1 MHTKEGWIFF
11 TGLLP
16 VFCIMYCTVLSFR
29 VNGNVYKLSR
39 KCSDSELT
47 KHLKKYFSYSVTV
60 KHHTHSSALKLT
72 IRTNV
77 VTCVTLWWCLLICCL
92 NSRKICPLRCHSAW
106 LVICMTRKPH
116 DRKCLTAWKSCCVE
130 ICVCLGFSEDT
141 THFHHYFNTFIAE
154 KIIIH
159 LVMFC

>member
-1 MHTKEGWIFF
+1 M
-11 TGLLP
+11 
-16 VFCIMYCTVLSFR
+16 
-29 VNGNVYKLSR
+29 
-39 KCSDSELT
+39 
-47 KHLKKYFSYSVTV
+47 SYSVTV
-60 KHHTHSSALKLT
+60 KHHTHSSAVKLT

-77 VTCVTLWWCLLICCL
+77 VTCVTVWWCLLICCL

-116 DRKCLTAWKSCCVE
+116 DRKCLTAWKSRCVE

-141 THFHHYFNTFIAE
+141 AHFHCYFNTFIAE

-159 LVMFC
+159 FKGALSNVFLIIKYSKVTVLKPRMGQSHISLLEKLFHIALRGAPLYI